1 MAKSAAV
8 VGTELGPSKNN
19 MGLPLTDVA
28 ALAEREQ
35 LAEEQAMDAML
46 AQLRAGGA
54 VPFNEQ
60 TMDGIGR
67 FAHIH
72 DPEGN
77 AVELWEPAG

>member
-46 AQLRAGGA
+46 AQGTESYESFLSTFPALRRSLL
-54 VPFNEQ
+54 EQ
-60 TMDGIGR
+60 VSNSAR
-67 FAHIH
+67 R
-72 DPEGN
+72 P
-77 AVELWEPAG
+77 W